1 MMSWSLTIRDFV
13 RAHKYKTEAEK
24 FGWSFVFQD
33 FVSVELK
40 SKVTETIK
48 VSIFPKPIWYPFGHW
63 WILLDFLISSTVCPL
78 VVANRKGF
86 LETGEVKYCCWQ
98 KKAPNPRADCKP
110 WCGSSHSSPQDQGLA
125 SKSVWTSRWSKWA
138 GTTRWPSAAG
148 GTDGC
153 PRRRS
158 GSGLPAGGCRVR
170 GLARRDLPTAL
181 GRSRYRLGLGM
192 V

>member
-48 VSIFPKPIWYPFGHW
+48 VSIFLSLYD
-63 WILLDFLISSTVCPL
+63 ILLATDEFCLTFWFPQQSAPWWLPIERVFWRQVRSNI
-78 VVANRKGF
+78 VVGK
-86 LETGEVKYCCWQ
+86 